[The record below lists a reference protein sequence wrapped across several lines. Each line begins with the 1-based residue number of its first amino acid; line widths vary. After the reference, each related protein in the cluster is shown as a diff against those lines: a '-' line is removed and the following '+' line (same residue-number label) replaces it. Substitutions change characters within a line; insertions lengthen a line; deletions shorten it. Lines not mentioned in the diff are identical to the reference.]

1 MPADEDDFDLESLVR
16 ESRRQFAVLAD
27 EARITLVEICS
38 FGQNEAARIAA
49 AKEILDRGVG
59 KPVSQME
66 LSGRDGKPIEVKD
79 VSEGA
84 RSFTSRMAKLAQRE
98 AEAEEAEE

>member
-1 MPADEDDFDLESLVR
+1 MADDDDFDFDALVR

-38 FGQNEAARIAA
+38 FGTNESARIAA

-59 KPVSQME
+59 KPVSQLE
-66 LSGRDGKPIEVKD
+66 LSGREGKPIEVKD

-84 RSFTSRMAKLAQRE
+84 RSFTTRMAKLAQKSQERE
-98 AEAEEAEE
+98 QEEE